1 MDTKRVFDDF
11 VAVLAEIF
19 YNVLDISLIPLY
31 NIHILFIT
39 KRWDVQK

>member
-19 YNVLDISLIPLY
+19 YNVLDKYIKKIYNHYILI
-31 NIHILFIT
+31 NINERKT
-39 KRWDVQK
+39 